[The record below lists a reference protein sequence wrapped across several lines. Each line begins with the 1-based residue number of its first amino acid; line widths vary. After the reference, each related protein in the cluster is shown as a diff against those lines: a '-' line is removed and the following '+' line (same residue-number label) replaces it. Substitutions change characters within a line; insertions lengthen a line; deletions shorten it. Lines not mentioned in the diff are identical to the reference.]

1 MSSNFWETIWQILVV
16 FVLVAYLIVLFQII
30 VDLFRD
36 KKLGGFSK
44 AIWFLGLIFV
54 PIFTAL
60 LYILFR
66 GRGMSERQ
74 IEAVKEAR
82 AETDAYIRSVAG
94 SKSPTE
100 QIAEAKSLLDSGAI
114 SADESRLIKNVE
126 RKNRELGAFWGW
138 VLALY
143 ERFRTGEWLDPSERI
158 SVEWH
163 DPATPTIAQRM
174 DATVKAKQ
182 VGILSQE
189 GTWDELGWSEAR
201 KAKERAYFDAEYA
214 SDFAPIATP
223 PPPSLPVSSP

>member
-1 MSSNFWETIWQILVV
+1 MSFWDFFWLMIWTFFFI
-16 FVLVAYLIVLFQII
+16 AYLMVLFQII

-100 QIAEAKSLLDSGAI
+100 QIAEAKALLDSGAI
-114 SADESRLIKNVE
+114 SADEFARLKS
-126 RKNRELGAFWGW
+126 KALG
-138 VLALY
+138 
-143 ERFRTGEWLDPSERI
+143 
-158 SVEWH
+158 
-163 DPATPTIAQRM
+163 
-174 DATVKAKQ
+174 
-182 VGILSQE
+182 
-189 GTWDELGWSEAR
+189 
-201 KAKERAYFDAEYA
+201 
-214 SDFAPIATP
+214 
-223 PPPSLPVSSP
+223 

>member
-1 MSSNFWETIWQILVV
+1 MFSTPFWETIWQILVV

-36 KKLGGFSK
+36 RKMGGFAK

-54 PIFTAL
+54 PFLTAL

-114 SADESRLIKNVE
+114 SADEFARLKS
-126 RKNRELGAFWGW
+126 KALG
-138 VLALY
+138 
-143 ERFRTGEWLDPSERI
+143 
-158 SVEWH
+158 
-163 DPATPTIAQRM
+163 
-174 DATVKAKQ
+174 
-182 VGILSQE
+182 
-189 GTWDELGWSEAR
+189 
-201 KAKERAYFDAEYA
+201 
-214 SDFAPIATP
+214 
-223 PPPSLPVSSP
+223 

>member
-66 GRGMSERQ
+66 VRGMSERQ

-82 AETDAYIRSVAG
+82 AETDAYIRTVAG

-100 QIAEAKSLLDSGAI
+100 QIAEAKALLDSGAI
-114 SADESRLIKNVE
+114 SADEFARLKS
-126 RKNRELGAFWGW
+126 KALG
-138 VLALY
+138 
-143 ERFRTGEWLDPSERI
+143 
-158 SVEWH
+158 
-163 DPATPTIAQRM
+163 
-174 DATVKAKQ
+174 
-182 VGILSQE
+182 
-189 GTWDELGWSEAR
+189 
-201 KAKERAYFDAEYA
+201 
-214 SDFAPIATP
+214 
-223 PPPSLPVSSP
+223 

>member
-114 SADESRLIKNVE
+114 SAGSCVARYRRCGVI
-126 RKNRELGAFWGW
+126 
-138 VLALY
+138 ALHCSGV
-143 ERFRTGEWLDPSERI
+143 RC
-158 SVEWH
+158 
-163 DPATPTIAQRM
+163 
-174 DATVKAKQ
+174 
-182 VGILSQE
+182 
-189 GTWDELGWSEAR
+189 
-201 KAKERAYFDAEYA
+201 
-214 SDFAPIATP
+214 P
-223 PPPSLPVSSP
+223 PGRQFGRGR

>member
-100 QIAEAKSLLDSGAI
+100 QIAEAKALLDSGAI
-114 SADESRLIKNVE
+114 SADEFARLKS
-126 RKNRELGAFWGW
+126 KALGAIQDAFYQ
-138 VLALY
+138 A
-143 ERFRTGEWLDPSERI
+143 R
-158 SVEWH
+158 
-163 DPATPTIAQRM
+163 IAQL
-174 DATVKAKQ
+174 APGSKY
-182 VGILSQE
+182 E
-189 GTWDELGWSEAR
+189 
-201 KAKERAYFDAEYA
+201 DAEGNQV
-214 SDFAPIATP
+214 TK
-223 PPPSLPVSSP
+223 